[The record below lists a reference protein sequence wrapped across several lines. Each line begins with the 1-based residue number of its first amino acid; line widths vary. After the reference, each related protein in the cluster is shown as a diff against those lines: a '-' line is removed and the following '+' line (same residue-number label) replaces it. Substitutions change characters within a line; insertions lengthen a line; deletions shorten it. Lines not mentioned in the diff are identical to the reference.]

1 MKDILNESDLVKMD
15 TIKETI
21 QRKDIRTHSQLKVE
35 LKKVG
40 LTMDIKKDGSG
51 KQQSYSIT
59 DKDKNGKESLKMNS
73 EIGKD
78 RAVMQQ
84 FDDLIKDNRDKAVEN
99 KEPKT
104 DKEKGHNSI
113 MEKAKAMR
121 EASAEAN
128 KGKGNLTTEKG
139 M

>member
-40 LTMDIKKDGSG
+40 LTMDIKKDGMG

-78 RAVMQQ
+78 RAVMKE
-84 FDDLIKDNRDKAVEN
+84 FDDLIKDNRDKAIEN

-113 MEKAKAMR
+113 MEKAKEMR
-121 EASAEAN
+121 EANAEQN